1 MLPVAARALGVSN
14 SINRINRRRVADILA
29 RAGDADRAD
38 RWAAGE
44 RADCGPAAGL
54 RRWFR
59 RCPSPRTIAMEW
71 RQQHDGEGATRC
83 CRSSSWP
90 RRRRSSASTS
100 ISTAAKNRTYSLV
113 LLVESGMVF
122 CGPTRSA
129 RDARRRERR
138 AARVFRVWALELEAF
153 KSKLCCFRWYPAS
166 STTSSPRPTRC
177 DGSRRMALHWCCKS
191 VAYTYVHV
199 HGCMHTYTWMNVR
212 VCSCVH
218 AHVYTCTCIC
228 ACARAC
234 VCA

>member
-1 MLPVAARALGVSN
+1 MGQGRLGNGASRLRALMCRPQAALTKVGFVVKSRPVQLYVLWAADRR
-14 SINRINRRRVADILA
+14 SSALRRRVADTLA

-129 RDARRRERR
+129 RHARRRERR
-138 AARVFRVWALELEAF
+138 AARVFRVWASELEAF
-153 KSKLCCFRWYPAS
+153 KFTLCCFR
-166 STTSSPRPTRC
+166 
-177 DGSRRMALHWCCKS
+177 
-191 VAYTYVHV
+191 
-199 HGCMHTYTWMNVR
+199 
-212 VCSCVH
+212 
-218 AHVYTCTCIC
+218 
-228 ACARAC
+228 
-234 VCA
+234 